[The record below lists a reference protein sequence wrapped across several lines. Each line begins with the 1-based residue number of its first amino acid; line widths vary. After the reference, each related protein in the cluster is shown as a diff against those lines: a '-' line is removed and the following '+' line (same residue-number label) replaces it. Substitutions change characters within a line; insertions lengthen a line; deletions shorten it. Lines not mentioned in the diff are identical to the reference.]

1 MKVSNF
7 ILVPL
12 FAIAAACG
20 GSGSGTPGAPHAE
33 DQAALP
39 APSMSNAEIAWLVY
53 DPDYDV
59 PPGFYR
65 DARAATDRSYTIHH
79 VLDDS
84 ESFELCT
91 DDYQTAVNWE
101 AADNAARAV
110 NGVFVSTAETDRYF
124 EFVRELEYT
133 EDVGTID
140 EPTSPGFARVFKCS
154 NTSRD
159 GVDRSLLNG
168 FAGRINARPVDA
180 GAVREFTE
188 YLWQFRFFATG
199 RRVVLESRA
208 ESSGDAAAHV
218 LRIAFRNRQGPGLC
232 DRIEIADWRFSA
244 DHSSGDVQKT
254 FTTVRSFEAQLVDG
268 AATLCD

>member
-1 MKVSNF
+1 MKVSTF
-7 ILVPL
+7 LLIPL

-20 GSGSGTPGAPHAE
+20 GSGSGSTGASPAN
-33 DQAALP
+33 DRSAPP
-39 APSMSNAEIAWLVY
+39 APSMGNADIAELVY

-59 PPGFYR
+59 PAGFYR
-65 DARAATDRSYTIHH
+65 DARASTERSYTIHH

-84 ESFELCT
+84 GSFELCT

-110 NGVFVSTAETDRYF
+110 NGIFVSAAETERYF

-133 EDVGTID
+133 QDIGNVD

-159 GVDRSLLNG
+159 GVDRSVLDG
-168 FAGRINARPVDA
+168 FAGRINTRPVDA
-180 GAVREFTE
+180 AAVREFTE

-208 ESSGDAAAHV
+208 ESSSDAAEHV
-218 LRIAFRNRQGPGLC
+218 LRIAFRNSQGVGNC
-232 DRIEIADWRFSA
+232 DRVEVADWRFSA
-244 DHSSGDVQKT
+244 NHGSGDVEKT
-254 FTTVRSFEAQLVDG
+254 FTTVRSFEAQFVDG